1 MTQRDKET
9 LKEYAQRWRD
19 VAVQVS
25 PRIEKKKMTKLFL
38 KTLSQFYY
46 ERMVGSVP
54 RDFTEMVNMG
64 IQLEEGVR
72 EGRLAK
78 GNEPTSSTKKF
89 GNHLPKKKE
98 QEVGM
103 VAHGGPQQ
111 NYPAYQHVAASTPS
125 TDAIQPPNHQPQYHQ
140 PQYSQQ

>member
-1 MTQRDKET
+1 
-9 LKEYAQRWRD
+9 
-19 VAVQVS
+19 
-25 PRIEKKKMTKLFL
+25 MTKLLF

-46 ERMVGSVP
+46 KRMVGSMP
-54 RDFTEMVNMG
+54 RDFIEMVSMG

-89 GNHLPKKKE
+89 GNHPPRKKE

-103 VAHGGPQQ
+103 VALGGPQQ
-111 NYPAYQHVAASTPS
+111 NYPAYQHVATIMPS
-125 TDAIQPPNHQPQYHQ
+125 TNAIKPPNHQPQYPQLQYPQ
-140 PQYSQQ
+140 PPYPQQQYPQ

>member
-54 RDFTEMVNMG
+54 RDFIEMVNMG